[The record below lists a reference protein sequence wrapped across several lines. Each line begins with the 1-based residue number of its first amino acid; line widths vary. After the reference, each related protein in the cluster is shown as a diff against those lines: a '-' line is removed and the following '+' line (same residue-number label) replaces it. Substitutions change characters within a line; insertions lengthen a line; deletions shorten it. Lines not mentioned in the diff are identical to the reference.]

1 MAADAAVTVA
11 ARLDR
16 LPSTRYTRKLVTL
29 LSLGGWFEFY
39 DLFFTAYVAI
49 GLFKE
54 GIFTPTTKGL
64 FDSPASPVSSPL
76 YLPGCS
82 SARWCSAGFPT
93 ATGAA
98 RFSPSRCFGIR
109 SACSSWRS
117 NTRRQSIDLWRFIAS
132 VGLGVELVNIDSYLS
147 ELVPKGRRGPAF
159 AYMNFV
165 MFTPVPVVAFLA
177 WQLVPLTVFGLAG
190 WRIVVIIGSVGAI
203 VIWWIRRNL
212 PESPRWLVQHGR
224 LAEAESMLAEMER
237 HARAETGGELPPPEL
252 VAGEA
257 DHKPGAWSEIWS
269 PLYRGRT
276 IMLVI
281 FNLVQTIGYYGF
293 SSWVPALL
301 ISQGI
306 GVTRSLAYTF
316 IIAIAAPIGPLI
328 GVYFADRFERKW
340 QIAWAAIGI
349 AVFGLLFAQQTG
361 AAGVI
366 VCGLL
371 ITLCNNWLAF
381 SFHAYQAELYPTR
394 IRAQAVGF
402 VYSWSRFSAIFSGFI
417 IAFFLGRYGTI
428 GVFTFIAGAMVIVF
442 VVIGFFGPEVTKR
455 RLEAIAAEEMKEKA
469 PRKTGAP
476 KFNSRFT
483 VLATYAACFCSTVF
497 CSTAL
502 PLPIGMVR
510 GFFASGI
517 SRTRST
523 CRRPCSSLAPLT
535 WTKSASWN
543 TRSNAR
549 AAMP

>member
-64 FDSPASPVSSPL
+64 FDFTGFASFVAALFAGMFVGTLVFSWVSDRFGRRSIL
-76 YLPGCS
+76 AFALLWYS
-82 SARWCSAGFPT
+82 I
-93 ATGAA
+93 GAFIMA
-98 RFSPSRCFGIR
+98 FQRTPE
-109 SACSSWRS
+109 
-117 NTRRQSIDLWRFIAS
+117 SIDLWRFIAS

-165 MFTPVPVVAFLA
+165 MFTSVPVVAFLA
-177 WQLVPLTVFGLAG
+177 WQLVPLTIFGLAG

-212 PESPRWLVQHGR
+212 PESPRWLAQHGR
-224 LAEAESMLAEMER
+224 LAEADSVLAEMER
-237 HARAETGGELPPPEL
+237 HARVETGAELPPPEV
-252 VAGEA
+252 VAGELE
-257 DHKPGAWSEIWS
+257 HKPGAWTEIWS
-269 PLYRGRT
+269 PVYRGRT

-306 GVTRSLAYTF
+306 GVTKSLAYTF
-316 IIAIAAPIGPLI
+316 IIAVAAPIGPLI

-349 AVFGLLFAQQTG
+349 AVFGLLFAQQSS

-366 VCGLL
+366 ACGLI

-381 SFHAYQAELYPTR
+381 SFHAYQAELYQTR

-402 VYSWSRFSAIFSGFI
+402 VYSWSRFSTIFSGFI
-417 IAFFLGRYGTI
+417 IAFFLGRYGTV

-442 VVIGFFGPEVTKR
+442 IVVGFFGPAVTKR
-455 RLEAIAAEEMKEKA
+455 RLEAIAA
-469 PRKTGAP
+469 
-476 KFNSRFT
+476 
-483 VLATYAACFCSTVF
+483 
-497 CSTAL
+497 
-502 PLPIGMVR
+502 
-510 GFFASGI
+510 
-517 SRTRST
+517 
-523 CRRPCSSLAPLT
+523 
-535 WTKSASWN
+535 
-543 TRSNAR
+543 
-549 AAMP
+549 